1 MVGIFLGRPRAA
13 PAIVGGAVL
22 ILLAVNPTLV
32 YSIGFQLSVAATA
45 GMALLANGQV
55 SSLVD
60 GVKLARA
67 TLNEGKARHK
77 LEEVVACSHA
87 LVR

>member
-1 MVGIFLGRPRAA
+1 MIQRTATALGLEAREAPPRRRLLT
-13 PAIVGGAVL
+13 VL
-22 ILLAVNPTLV
+22 T
-32 YSIGFQLSVAATA
+32 IGA